1 MAKRSHKSAEMPIS
15 TLIDVVFLLL
25 IYFIVTQKEIIPEIH
40 LAVNLPAPSGAPD
53 NADMAKP
60 LEVAI
65 YPNKRIIFGM
75 VGSGGGVVTIET
87 LQKKLEKLS
96 QSEKNRSAMVF
107 VKVHVRAEVDTL
119 VKVLDCFQGLG
130 LTNLNLTPFE
140 E

>member
-1 MAKRSHKSAEMPIS
+1 MAKRTHKSAEMPIS

-25 IYFIVTQKEIIPEIH
+25 IYFIVTQKEIIPEAH

-53 NADMAKP
+53 EAEMAKP

-75 VGSGGGVVTIET
+75 VGSGGGVVTIEK
-87 LQKKLEKLS
+87 LHEKLEKLA
-96 QSEKNRSAMVF
+96 QSEKNRAAMVF
-107 VKVHVRAEVDTL
+107 VKIHVRAEVDTL